1 MAHDATYLGRWRLQG
16 ARVML
21 TKKLKIGIVCPYGW
35 DTPGGVQNHI
45 RDLAEFLIAAG
56 HDVSVLAPAIDEE
69 KLPSYVVSAGKPISI
84 PYNGAVARVLFGPI
98 AYARVRQWI
107 SNGNFDLLHL
117 HEPAIPSI
125 SLLACWAAEGPMVGT
140 FHAAAK
146 RQKVIFA
153 IGPILEPAIEKLSAR
168 IAVSEAARLTLTD
181 HLETDAVVIPNGIY
195 ATRYAEGVAQEKW
208 QGNTIGF
215 IGRFEEP
222 RKGLQVLVD
231 ALPIISRFAP
241 DVRVLVAGPGDPK
254 DVEKHID
261 PQLRKRFEFLGRI
274 SEEEK
279 ADFMSSV
286 SLYVAPNT
294 GGESFGIILAE
305 ALAGG
310 ACVVASDIPA
320 FDSLLG
326 GGEYGA
332 LFESENS
339 TDLAKVVIDLLRDD
353 SKRNEL
359 AAAGKA
365 RSELFDWDVVADQI
379 FSIYEMAMVGSDGVT
394 LSSDN
399 RSWNRFLSR
408 DEEKK

>member
-1 MAHDATYLGRWRLQG
+1 
-16 ARVML
+16 ML
-21 TKKLKIGIVCPYGW
+21 TKKLRIGIVCPYGW
-35 DTPGGVQNHI
+35 DTPGGVQNHV
-45 RDLAEFLIAAG
+45 RDLAEFLIASG
-56 HDVSVLAPAIDEE
+56 HTVSVLAPAIDEE
-69 KLPSYVVSAGKPISI
+69 KLPDYVVSAGKPISI

-107 SNGNFDLLHL
+107 GAGNFDLLHL

-153 IGPILEPAIEKLSAR
+153 IGPILEPAIEKLSVR

-181 HLETDAVVIPNGIY
+181 HLETDAVVVPNGIY
-195 ATRYAEGVAQEKW
+195 AKRYSDGSAQEKW
-208 QGNTIGF
+208 SGNTIGF

-231 ALPIISRFAP
+231 ALPIIARFAP
-241 DVRVLVAGPGDPK
+241 DVRVIVAGPGNPK
-254 DVEKHID
+254 DFEKEID
-261 PQLRKRFEFLGRI
+261 PQLRDRFEFLGKI
-274 SEEEK
+274 TEQEK

-326 GGEYGA
+326 GGKYGA
-332 LFESENS
+332 LFESENP
-339 TDLAKVVIDLLRDD
+339 TDLAKVVIDLLRDEE
-353 SKRNEL
+353 KRKEL
-359 AAAGKA
+359 AVAGKKRA
-365 RSELFDWDVVADQI
+365 QLFDWEVVAQQI
-379 FSIYEMAMVGSDGVT
+379 FSIYEMAIVGGKGVT
-394 LSSDN
+394 LGSDQ

-408 DEEKK
+408 DEEKR

>member
-1 MAHDATYLGRWRLQG
+1 
-16 ARVML
+16 ML
-21 TKKLKIGIVCPYGW
+21 SRSLKIGIVCPYSW

-56 HDVSVLAPAIDEE
+56 HQVSVLAPAISDDN
-69 KLPSYVVSAGKPISI
+69 LPSYVVNAGKPISI
-84 PYNGAVARVLFGPI
+84 PYNGAVARVLFGPV
-98 AYARVRQWI
+98 AFSRVRHWI
-107 SNGNFDLLHL
+107 SAGEFDLLHL

-125 SLLACWAAEGPMVGT
+125 SLLACWAADGPMVGT

-146 RQKVIFA
+146 RQKIIFA

-195 ATRYAEGVAQEKW
+195 ASRYHNGMPQEKW

-222 RKGLQVLVD
+222 RKGLSVLLE
-231 ALPIISRFAP
+231 ALPVIARFAP
-241 DVRVLVAGPGDPK
+241 DVKVFVAGPGDPSEVQK
-254 DVEKHID
+254 QID
-261 PQLRKRFEFLGRI
+261 PQLRHRFTFLGKI

-279 ADFMSSV
+279 ANFMSSV
-286 SLYVAPNT
+286 SIYVAPNT

-320 FDSLLG
+320 FDDLLG
-326 GGEYGA
+326 HGEFGA
-332 LFESENS
+332 LFKSEDP
-339 TDLAKVVIDLLRDD
+339 TDLAKVIIDLLRNDT
-353 SKRNEL
+353 KRADL
-359 AAAGKA
+359 AVAG
-365 RSELFDWDVVADQI
+365 RVRGQSFDWENVANQI
-379 FSIYEMAMVGSDGVT
+379 YSVYEMSIVGSEKVK
-394 LSSDN
+394 LVSDN
-399 RSWNRFLSR
+399 RSWNRFLAK
-408 DEEKK
+408 DDK

>member
-1 MAHDATYLGRWRLQG
+1 
-16 ARVML
+16 ML

-45 RDLAEFLIAAG
+45 RDLAEFLIGAG
-56 HDVSVLAPAIDEE
+56 HDVSVLAPVIDEE
-69 KLPSYVVSAGKPISI
+69 KLPNYDVSAGKPISI
-84 PYNGAVARVLFGPI
+84 PYNGADARVLFGPI

-107 SNGNFDLLHL
+107 SAGDFDLLHL

-181 HLETDAVVIPNGIY
+181 HLETDAVIIPNGIY
-195 ATRYAEGVAQEKW
+195 AKRYAQGVPQNKW

-215 IGRFEEP
+215 IGRFDEP

-241 DVRVLVAGPGDPK
+241 DVKVFVAGPGDIEETK
-254 DVEKHID
+254 KNIN
-261 PQLRKRFEFLGRI
+261 PQLRDRFEFLGRI
-274 SEEEK
+274 SEEDK
-279 ADFMSSV
+279 ANFMSSV
-286 SLYVAPNT
+286 SIYVAPNT

-310 ACVVASDIPA
+310 ACVIASDIPA

-326 GGEYGA
+326 GGAYGA
-332 LFESENS
+332 LFKSEDS
-339 TDLAKVVIDLLRDD
+339 TDLAKTVIDLLRDAK
-353 SKRNEL
+353 KREVF
-359 AAAGKA
+359 AKAGQIRA
-365 RSELFDWDVVADQI
+365 QDFDWDVVAEQI
-379 FSIYEMAMVGSDGVT
+379 FSIYEMAIVGGSGVKLGSD
-394 LSSDN
+394 S

-408 DEEKK
+408 DEEKN